1 MARKQLR
8 WGIMEKTKKIIK
20 ISAALATYNE
30 EDNIVD
36 CIDSLK
42 KIADEIVIV
51 DGSST
56 DRTFQL
62 AQKMGAKII
71 TTSNKPMF
79 NINKNMAIE
88 NCNGKWILLLDADE
102 RISDA
107 LAKEIKNLIKV
118 KPKENGFWI
127 NRKNWFLG
135 GYLKKGGV
143 YPDSVI
149 RLFKNG
155 KGKLAEKDVHE
166 QVKVEGEV
174 GRLENDIL
182 HLSDPSFERYL
193 KRAIRYTDR
202 TADHLKEMN
211 PGRGMAQVINYMVVK
226 PIFTFINIYVRH
238 KGYQDGFRG
247 FVWALFSGVHHFYS
261 YVKYWSSESV
271 PKLQN

>member
-1 MARKQLR
+1 MKNS
-8 WGIMEKTKKIIK
+8 KKRIT

-30 EDNIVD
+30 ENNIVD
-36 CIDSLK
+36 CICSLK
-42 KIADEIVIV
+42 KVADEIVIV

-56 DRTFQL
+56 DRTAEL
-62 AQKMGAKII
+62 AKKEGAKVIK
-71 TTSNKPMF
+71 TTNKAMF
-79 NINKNMAIE
+79 NINKNIAID
-88 NCNGKWILLLDADE
+88 NCRGYWILLLDADE
-102 RISDA
+102 RISSE
-107 LAKEIKNLIKV
+107 LSEEIKKTIMEDT
-118 KPKENGFWI
+118 KEDAFWI
-127 NRKNWFLG
+127 NRRNWFLG
-135 GYLKKGGV
+135 GYLKKGGA
-143 YPDSVI
+143 YPDSVV
-149 RLFKNG
+149 RLLRKG
-155 KGKLAEKDVHE
+155 KGRLPEKDVHE
-166 QVKVEGEV
+166 QVKVKGEV

-226 PIFTFINIYVRH
+226 PIFTFINIYLRH

-271 PKLQN
+271 SKLQN

>member
-1 MARKQLR
+1 M
-8 WGIMEKTKKIIK
+8 IKTKKRIT

-30 EDNIVD
+30 ENNIVD
-36 CIDSLK
+36 CIYSLK
-42 KIADEIVIV
+42 KVADEIVIV

-56 DRTFQL
+56 DRTAQL
-62 AQKMGAKII
+62 AQKMGTKII

-79 NINKNMAIE
+79 NINKNLAIE
-88 NCNGKWILLLDADE
+88 NCNGNWILLMDADE
-102 RISDA
+102 RISGA

-193 KRAIRYTDR
+193 KRTIRYTDQ
-202 TADHLKEMN
+202 TAQHLREEN
-211 PGRGMAQVINYMVVK
+211 PGEGAIQVINYMIIK
-226 PIFTFINIYVRH
+226 PILIFLNIYFRH

-247 FVWALFSGVHHFYS
+247 FVWALFSGAHYFYA
-261 YVKYWSSESV
+261 YVKYWSTDTNRRSA
-271 PKLQN
+271 KNLKFKIKN